1 MRVGVYTSGHLHPFR
16 EEGVS
21 FYQDIVR
28 GDIFK
33 HFEME
38 QQAQHP
44 IYPARAAIIGDEQ
57 DDVVCK
63 EQAICAAVEEGGK
76 LSW

>member
-1 MRVGVYTSGHLHPFR
+1 LHPFR

-28 GDIFK
+28 GDVFK
-33 HFEME
+33 HFDLE
-38 QQAQHP
+38 QKAQQH
-44 IYPARAAIIGDEQ
+44 IYPARASILGAEQ
-57 DDVVCK
+57 DQVVCK
-63 EQAICAAVEEGGK
+63 EQSICTAVEEGGT